1 MKRIISL
8 TTALLLLIAL
18 LPAQQPVSFIEKS
31 PSTLNN
37 HDKEAAH
44 VQSGLMV
51 LHGAT
56 GQNVMSLEYQL
67 YPQPA
72 IKDLKL
78 LLRSQTPI
86 KPILYVVDTE
96 GQRTNFQT
104 RAMVPDT
111 YQLLQ
116 LNVKDLKEG
125 MYFLVI
131 EVPGVGNS
139 EGMPIIKLDAQ
150 PMLIQ

>member
-18 LPAQQPVSFIEKS
+18 LPAQQPVSFVEKS

-56 GQNVMSLEYQL
+56 GQNVMSL
-67 YPQPA
+67 
-72 IKDLKL
+72 
-78 LLRSQTPI
+78 
-86 KPILYVVDTE
+86 
-96 GQRTNFQT
+96 
-104 RAMVPDT
+104 
-111 YQLLQ
+111 
-116 LNVKDLKEG
+116 
-125 MYFLVI
+125 
-131 EVPGVGNS
+131 
-139 EGMPIIKLDAQ
+139 
-150 PMLIQ
+150 